1 MSFKKGNPSDWIRR
15 VVKPGDVV
23 IDGGANVGGFAR
35 AAAETVGPTGL
46 VYAVEPDPRC
56 HDALQAL
63 ADQFAQVRPVLK
75 ALDSWNGL
83 TNLFQGVKPE
93 HSSLFQAAV
102 ADQSGEVAVPCTML
116 GSLHRGKVDAI
127 KLDLQG
133 GEPAALIGGANLLMQ
148 QPCPLWCVE
157 LWPWAQNLSGT
168 NRIDF
173 ILWLFA
179 GHEYKVYGLDP
190 EGPALNYYD
199 LLAWSREKLEPTAHI
214 NVVFKHG

>member
-1 MSFKKGNPSDWIRR
+1 MSFKKGNPADWIRR

-23 IDGGANVGGFAR
+23 IDGGANVGGFTR

-56 HDALQAL
+56 YDALQAL
-63 ADQFAQVRPVLK
+63 AAQFAQVRPVLK
-75 ALDSWNGL
+75 ALDTYEGQ
-83 TNLFQGVKPE
+83 TNLTRGKHSQQ
-93 HSSLFQAAV
+93 SSLLSAAV
-102 ADQSGEVAVPCTML
+102 PDKDGEVAVECVTL
-116 GSLHRGKVDAI
+116 DSLHTGKVAAV

-133 GEPAALIGGANLLMQ
+133 GEPAALMGAPNLLTA
-148 QPCPLWCVE
+148 CPLWCVE
-157 LWPWAQNLSGT
+157 LWPWAHG

-179 GHEYKVYGLDP
+179 NFDYQVYGLEPHGP
-190 EGPALNYYD
+190 ELNYQE
-199 LLAWSREKLEPTAHI
+199 LLAWSRETLEPTCHI